1 MSFEIRINECILYVS
16 ASDSLFMEWILALVV
31 YTNNW
36 FFFSSR
42 RLHTRCAVV
51 TGVQTCALPICQASS
66 VCRHARQ
73 RLPPLRH
80 VEQRGV
86 IHADDAAL
94 SLMFDV
100 AGGALR
106 RFRVE
111 LRRLLRPEIGAR
123 MAGETGPGF
132 DALAR
137 RVAGRALAGQRSD
150 ERREGEEGVSTGRY
164 RGLP

>member
-1 MSFEIRINECILYVS
+1 MAVIGDLPAVGLVAARAVGAEQ
-16 ASDSLFMEWILALVV
+16 ALV
-31 YTNNW
+31 
-36 FFFSSR
+36 R
-42 RLHTRCAVV
+42 IAERMAARAIERGL
-51 TGVQTCALPICQASS
+51 GGQASS

-132 DALAR
+132 DALDR
-137 RVAGRALAGQRSD
+137 KSKRMNS
-150 ERREGEEGVSTGRY
+150 SH
-164 RGLP
+164 

>member
-1 MSFEIRINECILYVS
+1 MRI
-16 ASDSLFMEWILALVV
+16 SDWSSDVCSSDLLV
-31 YTNNW
+31 
-36 FFFSSR
+36 R
-42 RLHTRCAVV
+42 IAERMAARAIERGL
-51 TGVQTCALPICQASS
+51 GGQASS

-111 LRRLLRPEIGAR
+111 QI
-123 MAGETGPGF
+123 
-132 DALAR
+132 
-137 RVAGRALAGQRSD
+137 GRATC
-150 ERREGEEGVSTGRY
+150 REKVCQY
-164 RGLP
+164 R

>member
-1 MSFEIRINECILYVS
+1 MRI
-16 ASDSLFMEWILALVV
+16 SDWSSDVCSSDLLV
-31 YTNNW
+31 
-36 FFFSSR
+36 R
-42 RLHTRCAVV
+42 IAERMAARAIERGL
-51 TGVQTCALPICQASS
+51 GGQASS

-111 LRRLLRPEIGAR
+111 LRRLLRPEIGDR

-137 RVAGRALAGQRSD
+137 RVAARK
-150 ERREGEEGVSTGRY
+150 STRLNSSHSCAT
-164 RGLP
+164 RMPSSA